1 VLRYALSALVL
12 FPLLHR
18 HEGAVGLA
26 RGRVGWLAA
35 AGAVGLGLNQV
46 AFLLGIGAVSAG
58 LAAILLSTTPL
69 ITSVVA
75 ALWARE
81 PLRRR
86 VLVSLTVSFGGSVVV
101 IVGGN
106 GPLAG
111 SLVGGSLILL
121 SATALG
127 LGAVLA
133 KGALGVYSA
142 LRVTTWMC
150 LVCSLTLLP
159 LGLPGLLRGPTAPVT
174 LPIVGATAFTVL
186 GATVL
191 GNLFWNDAVR
201 RMGATRTALYTYL
214 QPIIGVLAAIVLL
227 GERLTMAEV
236 FGGQRGPDGA
246 AAGAV
251 GGTLSVTIMVVRR
264 YCQTRTRSCIV
275 RDSSFHPPRCNN
287 CHSRPGRSVRKV
299 SMLPRS
305 ATVT

>member
-1 VLRYALSALVL
+1 VRLPAIHVTRADALMLLTMVMWSVNISSVKVLVTVLPPLGFGVLRYALSALVL

-46 AFLLGIGAVSAG
+46 AFLLGIGAG

-86 VLVSLTVSFGGSVVV
+86 VLVSLAVSFGGSVVV

-159 LGLPGLLRGPTAPVT
+159 LGLPGLLHGPTAPVT
-174 LPIVGATAFTVL
+174 LPVVGATAFTVL

-201 RMGATRTALYTYL
+201 RMGAMRTALYTYL

-236 FGGQRGPDGA
+236 FGGSVVLMGLLLA
-246 AAGAV
+246 
-251 GGTLSVTIMVVRR
+251 LSVA
-264 YCQTRTRSCIV
+264 
-275 RDSSFHPPRCNN
+275 H
-287 CHSRPGRSVRKV
+287 
-299 SMLPRS
+299 
-305 ATVT
+305 